1 MKPINLLIS
10 AAFLLCQLFCLV
22 SCKSI
27 MEETVISECE
37 MCSREGKEKRKAF
50 IEKMSKIQSDDD
62 DDDEAIETGFSN
74 IEQYHR
80 HLRNTIRQMTKLEAL
95 CQCNPYEY
103 DTLDAFEKL
112 PFNNTLL
119 YKNLQRL
126 NKMAKGTWALRS
138 LFVYHCQQ
146 FGDMESFSPCI
157 DKDLA
162 EIIPKDLSHDKSFK
176 QFLFNNTDYTL
187 STIAV
192 FDNLADCR
200 KVVVVIPHYKN
211 KPRIFYSQ
219 LPVALSEQERKWL
232 SECTMDKNIIKMLS
246 DRICEFERAH
256 TPFGPALFTDFH
268 LLLNDSDL
276 ARYRSNSLSRVD
288 DDDEDDEDNDKLI
301 PNIAKRLPCWH
312 VKAATY
318 DTLSR
323 EHLPVMMWL
332 GSCYDFVIDLHGQKV
347 DYVRRMK

>member
-1 MKPINLLIS
+1 MKQINLLIS
-10 AAFLLCQLFCLV
+10 TTFLLFQLFCLV

-50 IEKMSKIQSDDD
+50 YEKMSKIQGDDD
-62 DDDEAIETGFSN
+62 DDDETQKVGFSN

-80 HLRNTIRQMTKLEAL
+80 HLRNTIRQMTKLETL
-95 CQCNPYEY
+95 CQCNPYEH
-103 DTLDAFEKL
+103 DTLDAFKKR

-126 NKMAKGTWALRS
+126 NKMAKETWALRS
-138 LFVYHCQQ
+138 LFVYHCLQ
-146 FGDMESFSPCI
+146 FEDMESFSPCV

-187 STIAV
+187 STIAI

-200 KVVVVIPHYKN
+200 KVVAVIPHYKN
-211 KPRIFYSQ
+211 RPRIFYSR
-219 LPVALSEQERKWL
+219 LPVTFSEQERKLL

-246 DRICEFERAH
+246 DRICEFERTH
-256 TPFGPALFTDFH
+256 TSFGPAMFTDFH

-276 ARYRSNSLSRVD
+276 ARYRSISFSSD
-288 DDDEDDEDNDKLI
+288 DDDDDDKLI
-301 PNIAKRLPCWH
+301 PNIAKRIPCWH
-312 VKAATY
+312 IKAATY

-323 EHLPVMMWL
+323 EHLPISMWL
-332 GSCYDFVIDLHGQKV
+332 GPCYDFVIDLQGQKV

>member
-1 MKPINLLIS
+1 MKPINPLIS

-50 IEKMSKIQSDDD
+50 YEKMSKIQGDDD
-62 DDDEAIETGFSN
+62 DDDDDDDAQKAVFSN

-95 CQCNPYEY
+95 CQCNPFEY
-103 DTLDAFEKL
+103 DTLDAFEKI
-112 PFNNTLL
+112 PFNDTLL
-119 YKNLQRL
+119 CKNLQRL
-126 NKMAKGTWALRS
+126 NKMAKETWALRS
-138 LFVYHCQQ
+138 LFVYHCLQ
-146 FGDMESFSPCI
+146 FEDMESFSPCV

-187 STIAV
+187 STIAI

-200 KVVVVIPHYKN
+200 KVVAVIPHYKN
-211 KPRIFYSQ
+211 RPRIFYSR
-219 LPVALSEQERKWL
+219 LPVTFSEQERKLL

-246 DRICEFERAH
+246 DRICEFERTH
-256 TPFGPALFTDFH
+256 TSFGPAMFTDFH

-276 ARYRSNSLSRVD
+276 ARYRSISFSSD
-288 DDDEDDEDNDKLI
+288 DDDDDDKLI
-301 PNIAKRLPCWH
+301 PNIAKRIPCWH
-312 VKAATY
+312 IKAATY

-323 EHLPVMMWL
+323 EHLPISMWL
-332 GSCYDFVIDLHGQKV
+332 GPCYDFVIDLQGQKV

>member
-1 MKPINLLIS
+1 
-10 AAFLLCQLFCLV
+10 
-22 SCKSI
+22 
-27 MEETVISECE
+27 
-37 MCSREGKEKRKAF
+37 
-50 IEKMSKIQSDDD
+50 
-62 DDDEAIETGFSN
+62 
-74 IEQYHR
+74 
-80 HLRNTIRQMTKLEAL
+80 MTKLEAL

-119 YKNLQRL
+119 YKNLQCL

-138 LFVYHCQQ
+138 IFVYHCQQ

-187 STIAV
+187 STIAI

-200 KVVVVIPHYKN
+200 KVVAVIPHYKN
-211 KPRIFYSQ
+211 RPRIFYSR
-219 LPVALSEQERKWL
+219 LPVTFSEQERKLL

-246 DRICEFERAH
+246 DRICEFERTH
-256 TPFGPALFTDFH
+256 TSFGPAMFTDFH

-276 ARYRSNSLSRVD
+276 ARYRSISFSSD
-288 DDDEDDEDNDKLI
+288 DDDDDDKLI
-301 PNIAKRLPCWH
+301 PNIAKRIPCWH
-312 VKAATY
+312 IKAATY

-323 EHLPVMMWL
+323 EHLPISMWL
-332 GSCYDFVIDLHGQKV
+332 GPCYDFVIDLQGQKV

>member
-10 AAFLLCQLFCLV
+10 AAFLLFQLFCLV

-27 MEETVISECE
+27 MEETVVSECE

-50 IEKMSKIQSDDD
+50 VEKMSKIQSDDD
-62 DDDEAIETGFSN
+62 DDDDDDEAPKTGFSD

-80 HLRNTIRQMTKLEAL
+80 HLRNTIRQMTKLETL

-103 DTLDAFEKL
+103 DTLDAFKKR

-119 YKNLQRL
+119 YKNLQCL

-176 QFLFNNTDYTL
+176 QFLFNNADNTL

-211 KPRIFYSQ
+211 RPRIFYSR
-219 LPVALSEQERKWL
+219 LSVTLSEQERKWL
-232 SECTMDKNIIKMLS
+232 SECTMDKKLIKRLS

-256 TPFGPALFTDFH
+256 TPFGPAMFTDFH

-276 ARYRSNSLSRVD
+276 ARYRSNSFSSVD
-288 DDDEDDEDNDKLI
+288 DDKLN

-318 DTLSR
+318 ATLSR
-323 EHLPVMMWL
+323 EHLPVLMWL
-332 GSCYDFVIDLHGQKV
+332 GPCYDFVIDLHGQKV

>member
-37 MCSREGKEKRKAF
+37 MCSRESKEKRKAF

-138 LFVYHCQQ
+138 LFVYHCRQ
-146 FGDMESFSPCI
+146 FEDMESFSPCI

-176 QFLFNNTDYTL
+176 QFLFNNTDCTL

-312 VKAATY
+312 VKATTY